1 MKRVTYE
8 KLRDALKS
16 AQGHPTRLA
25 VVKTDQG
32 YFLAWQDTLMPDYF
46 FPVDLFDAVTHEKL

>member
-16 AQGHPTRLA
+16 PEGHPTKLA
-25 VVKTDQG
+25 VVRTDQG
-32 YFLAWQDTLMPDYF
+32 YFLAWEDTLMPDF
-46 FPVDLFDAVTHEKL
+46 AFPVDVFDGITHDKL